1 METIDRIISA
11 LYSLAVEEEWDRF
24 RRTALERAARAVGAT
39 AAAWL
44 TQPGDQLHP
53 AEFTAWPAEGGATLS
68 LVQSLTPTEGDPLAL
83 AAALSPPGTRHGAA
97 MRCAHGGSRLVS
109 RVAVWFPAT
118 VKVPPDES
126 LQRLASHLVEAGALA
141 LKHFIL
147 ADERLS
153 RWGRSN
159 RGTAAM
165 VDLRGN
171 VYAAS
176 QGFRELLASEF
187 GDTPMDRLPFALPDD
202 VSGEHASFSQG
213 SLRLR
218 AVRADD
224 LRYLVYARRTQPLDG
239 LSPRE
244 QEIARALSTG
254 KTFKSVARQCGIA
267 TSTVANHASRIYRK
281 LGIYRREELF
291 ELVRTAGGARER
303 IVPGQAA

>member
-1 METIDRIISA
+1 MDTIDRIVTSLYA
-11 LYSLAVEEEWDRF
+11 LAIEEEWDQF
-24 RRTALERAARAVGAT
+24 RRVALERAARGLGAT

-44 TQPGDQLHP
+44 TQPGDQQHP
-53 AEFTAWPAEGGATLS
+53 AEFTGWPGEGAATQQ
-68 LVQSLTPTEGDPLAL
+68 LVQSLTLKDDEPLAL

-97 MRCAHGGSRLVS
+97 LRFQHLDSRLVS
-109 RVAVWFPAT
+109 RVAFWFPAGT
-118 VKVPPDES
+118 KVVSDEA
-126 LQRLASHLVEAGALA
+126 LARLVPHLVESGALA

-165 VDLRGN
+165 VDGRGN
-171 VYAAS
+171 VHAAS
-176 QGFRELLASEF
+176 KGFRELMAGEF
-187 GDTPMDRLPFALPDD
+187 GASALERLPFALPDD
-202 VSGEHASFSQG
+202 VTGEHASFSQG
-213 SLRLR
+213 ALRLR
-218 AVRADD
+218 AVRTDD
-224 LRYLVYARRTQPLDG
+224 LRFLVYARKAQPLDG

-303 IVPGQAA
+303 VMPGAAA